1 VGTSDKDQPQGQA
14 QATPRRVGPAPA
26 GTFRPAAPAQAP
38 AQASGQRAA
47 TPPGQRP
54 GTSSAAAQ
62 QQAARQGQRQDTSG
76 TNEIQAGL
84 REGVGAVLQ
93 DTLLGRRPYL
103 KMAFAN
109 PFNLSLVGG
118 GLAAALLTA
127 NPLLALGTL
136 GLEALWLLHAPDSQ
150 RLRHILWD
158 PRFDRLK
165 KALDAQERARRMAG
179 LPDDAR
185 ARVETLVARQDEI
198 HRLAAGNPT
207 FAGDLLKDELV
218 KTDRL
223 VDAFVEMALTCA
235 RYENYLGAIDPAA
248 LERERKRYEQAIQS
262 AGDDDAQ
269 SGIAKRNLAVVT
281 KRLEKLQEIRRY
293 LTVARGQ
300 LDLIENSFQLI
311 ADQIVTM
318 QSPQE
323 LSGQLDELLD
333 GVEAVR
339 ESSRET
345 EQLLAGIEHTL

>member
-1 VGTSDKDQPQGQA
+1 MS
-14 QATPRRVGPAPA
+14 
-26 GTFRPAAPAQAP
+26 
-38 AQASGQRAA
+38 
-47 TPPGQRP
+47 
-54 GTSSAAAQ
+54 
-62 QQAARQGQRQDTSG
+62 
-76 TNEIQAGL
+76 EIQAGL
-84 REGVGAVLQ
+84 REGIGAVLQ
-93 DTLLGRRPYL
+93 DTFLGRRPYL

-179 LPDDAR
+179 LPDDDR
-185 ARVETLVARQDEI
+185 ERVETLVARQDEI

-235 RYENYLGAIDPAA
+235 RYESYLGGIDPAA
-248 LERERKRYEQAIQS
+248 LERERKRYEQAAQS
-262 AGDDDAQ
+262 AGDDAAQ

-281 KRLEKLQEIRRY
+281 KRLEKLKEIQRY

>member
-1 VGTSDKDQPQGQA
+1 MGTSDKEQPQA
-14 QATPRRVGPAPA
+14 QATPRRVAPAPA
-26 GTFRPAAPAQAP
+26 GTFKPAATAQAP
-38 AQASGQRAA
+38 GQRAA
-47 TPPGQRP
+47 TPP
-54 GTSSAAAQ
+54 AAAQ
-62 QQAARQGQRQDTSG
+62 QQTPRLSQQQGQRQGQRQDSG
-76 TNEIQAGL
+76 AGEIQAGL
-84 REGVGAVLQ
+84 REGVGAVLR
-93 DTLLGRRPYL
+93 DTLLGNRPYL

-185 ARVETLVARQDEI
+185 ERVETLVARQDEI

-235 RYENYLGAIDPAA
+235 RYESYLAAIDPAA

-262 AGDDDAQ
+262 AGDDTAQ

>member
-1 VGTSDKDQPQGQA
+1 VGTSDKEQPQA
-14 QATPRRVGPAPA
+14 RAIPRRVEPAPG
-26 GTFRPAAPAQAP
+26 GTFKPAAPAPP
-38 AQASGQRAA
+38 AAQRAA
-47 TPPGQRP
+47 TPPVPAQRP
-54 GTSSAAAQ
+54 GQRQQSAA
-62 QQAARQGQRQDTSG
+62 GD
-76 TNEIQAGL
+76 EIRAGL
-84 REGVGAVLQ
+84 REGVGAVMRDAL
-93 DTLLGRRPYL
+93 TGRRPYL

-198 HRLAAGNPT
+198 RRLAAGNPT
-207 FAGDLLKDELV
+207 FAGDLLQDELV

-248 LERERKRYEQAIQS
+248 LERERKRYEQAAQS
-262 AGDDDAQ
+262 AGDDAAQ

-293 LTVARGQ
+293 LSVASGQ

-345 EQLLAGIEHTL
+345 EQLLAGIERSL

>member
-1 VGTSDKDQPQGQA
+1 VGTSDKEQPQA
-14 QATPRRVGPAPA
+14 QATPRRVAPTPPRTAVPPAV
-26 GTFRPAAPAQAP
+26 
-38 AQASGQRAA
+38 QRAA
-47 TPPGQRP
+47 TPP
-54 GTSSAAAQ
+54 AAAKLQ
-62 QQAARQGQRQDTSG
+62 QPPGK
-76 TNEIQAGL
+76 EIQAGI
-84 REGVGAVLQ
+84 REGVQAVFQ
-93 DTLLGRRPYL
+93 DALGGRRPYL

-158 PRFDRLK
+158 PRFERLK

-179 LPDDAR
+179 LPEEAR
-185 ARVETLVARQDEI
+185 DRVATLVGRQEEI
-198 HRLAAGNPT
+198 RRLAAGNPT
-207 FAGDLLKDELV
+207 FAGDLLQDELV

-223 VDAFVEMALTCA
+223 VDAFIEMALTCA
-235 RYENYLGAIDPAA
+235 RYENYLDAIDPAA
-248 LERERKRYEQAIQS
+248 LERERKRYEQAAQG
-262 AGDDDAQ
+262 AGDDAAQ
-269 SGIAKRNLAVVT
+269 AGIAKRNLAVVT
-281 KRLEKLQEIRRY
+281 KRLEKLLEIRRY

-300 LDLIENSFQLI
+300 LDLIDNSFQLI

-345 EQLLAGIEHTL
+345 EQLLAGIDRSLSAG